1 MASVELDV
9 DYIKQETPT
18 TCWNAGY
25 KMMLRWTCMYE
36 SMADNL
42 PNDKQMRDRGILDG
56 EFLTCRRRLGLQSA
70 NYEDLGTPDGL
81 AKILEEHGPIWVAGY
96 WATDFTMK
104 GKPDF
109 KHIVIIRGVKT
120 HVFSEDEVYV
130 NDPYRGYSGAAAAP
144 SWWGWS
150 RFWNKLHKVPD
161 NCQYW
166 K

>member
-42 PNDKQMRDRGILDG
+42 PNDKQMRDRGILDV
-56 EFLTCRRRLGLQSA
+56 EFLTCRRKLGLQSA

-81 AKILEEHGPIWVAGY
+81 AKILEEHGPIWVAVTGL
-96 WATDFTMK
+96 
-104 GKPDF
+104 P
-109 KHIVIIRGVKT
+109 I
-120 HVFSEDEVYV
+120 
-130 NDPYRGYSGAAAAP
+130 
-144 SWWGWS
+144 S
-150 RFWNKLHKVPD
+150 R
-161 NCQYW
+161 
-166 K
+166 